1 MKKYW
6 NWILAAVMVAVLG
19 AVVLRTANARKAE
32 QAKTAQPK
40 PEAVLELLA
49 SDVGVAQ
56 VRELSEGLPV
66 SGALKAAN
74 SALVKAR
81 VGGELQGLKVREG
94 DVVKAG
100 QVIARVDAT
109 EYQARV
115 TQAQRSADAAKSQ
128 IAIAQRTYD
137 NNKALVNQGFI
148 SSTALDTSVAS
159 LESAKSS
166 HASAL
171 AAVDIARK
179 SLEDTIL
186 KAPIS
191 GVVSQ
196 RLAQPGERVGID
208 ARIIEI
214 IDISRL
220 ELEAPLAAA
229 DSVDVR
235 VGQLASLR
243 FEGREGNVDAVVSR
257 INPSAVAGSRSVLVY
272 LSVAATPGLRQGLF
286 AQGSLGTAKVQTLSV
301 PLAAVRTDKPSPY
314 VQVVQD
320 NTIAHQTVE
329 LGARG
334 EAQGITMVAVKNLAS
349 GAAVTLASA
358 GLLRE
363 GTKIKWTTTN
373 NAVLTNAAAPKPAAA
388 SASAASAA
396 Q

>member
-1 MKKYW
+1 MKKHW
-6 NWILAAVMVAVLG
+6 KWLLALIVVAVVAAAL
-19 AVVLRTANARKAE
+19 LRTANTRKAE
-32 QAKTAQPK
+32 QAKAAAAK
-40 PEAVLELLA
+40 PETIVELLA
-49 SDVGVAQ
+49 SDVSTAQ

-74 SALVKAR
+74 SAIVKAR
-81 VGGELQGLKVREG
+81 VGGELQGLNVREG
-94 DVVKAG
+94 DTVKAG
-100 QVIARVDAT
+100 QVIARIDAV

-148 SSTALDTSVAS
+148 SGTALDTSVAS
-159 LESAKSS
+159 LESTKSS

-179 SLEDTIL
+179 SLDDTVL

-208 ARIIEI
+208 ARIVEI

-235 VGQLASLR
+235 VGQAATLR
-243 FEGREGNVDAVVSR
+243 FEGREGSVQAVVSR

-286 AQGSLGTAKVQTLSV
+286 AQGTLATAKVQTLSV

-314 VQVVQD
+314 VQVVRD
-320 NTIAHQTVE
+320 DTVSHQTVE

-334 EAQGITMVAVKNLAS
+334 EAQGLTMVAVGNIAV
-349 GAAVTLASA
+349 GAVVTLGSA
-358 GLLRE
+358 GPLRE
-363 GTKIKWTTTN
+363 GTKVKLGAAIASAGQ
-373 NAVLTNAAAPKPAAA
+373 AVAAPVAAT
-388 SASAASAA
+388 SAAK
-396 Q
+396 

>member
-1 MKKYW
+1 MKKHW
-6 NWILAAVMVAVLG
+6 KWLLALIVVAVV
-19 AVVLRTANARKAE
+19 AAAVLRTANARKAE
-32 QAKTAQPK
+32 QAKASATK
-40 PEAVLELLA
+40 PDTVVELLA
-49 SDVGVAQ
+49 SDVSTAQ

-74 SALVKAR
+74 SAIVKAR
-81 VGGELQGLKVREG
+81 VGGELQGLTVREG
-94 DVVKAG
+94 DAVKAG
-100 QVIARVDAT
+100 QVIARVDAA

-148 SSTALDTSVAS
+148 SGTALDTSVAS

-179 SLEDTIL
+179 SLDDTVL
-186 KAPIS
+186 KAPIT
-191 GVVSQ
+191 GVISQ

-208 ARIIEI
+208 ARIVEI

-229 DSVDVR
+229 DSVGVR
-235 VGQLASLR
+235 VGQAAQLR
-243 FEGREGNVDAVVSR
+243 FEGRDNSVAAVVSR

-286 AQGSLGTAKVQTLSV
+286 AQGTLATAKVQTLSV

-314 VQVVQD
+314 VQLVQA

-334 EAQGITMVAVKNLAS
+334 EAQGLTMVAVNNIAA
-349 GAAVTLASA
+349 GAVVTLGSA
-358 GLLRE
+358 GPLRE
-363 GTKIKWTTTN
+363 GTKIKLGAPAAPAATSSQ
-373 NAVLTNAAAPKPAAA
+373 AAAAPDAAA
-388 SASAASAA
+388 SAAK
-396 Q
+396 

>member
-1 MKKYW
+1 MKKHW
-6 NWILAAVMVAVLG
+6 KWLLALIVVAVVAAAL
-19 AVVLRTANARKAE
+19 LRTANARKAE
-32 QAKTAQPK
+32 QAKAAAAK
-40 PEAVLELLA
+40 PETIVELLA
-49 SDVGVAQ
+49 SDVSTAQ

-74 SALVKAR
+74 SAIVKAR
-81 VGGELQGLKVREG
+81 VGGELQGLNVREG
-94 DVVKAG
+94 DTVKAG
-100 QVIARVDAT
+100 QVIARIDAV

-148 SSTALDTSVAS
+148 SGTALDTSVAS

-179 SLEDTIL
+179 SLDDTVL

-208 ARIIEI
+208 ARIVEI

-235 VGQLASLR
+235 VGQAATLR
-243 FEGREGNVDAVVSR
+243 FEGREGSVQAVVSR

-286 AQGSLGTAKVQTLSV
+286 AQGTLATAKVQTLSV

-314 VQVVQD
+314 VQVVRD
-320 NTIAHQTVE
+320 DTVSHQTVE

-334 EAQGITMVAVKNLAS
+334 EAQGLTMVAVGNIAV
-349 GAAVTLASA
+349 GAVVTLGSA
-358 GLLRE
+358 GPLRE
-363 GTKIKWTTTN
+363 GTKVKLGAAIASAGQ
-373 NAVLTNAAAPKPAAA
+373 AVAAPVAAM
-388 SASAASAA
+388 SAAK
-396 Q
+396 

>member
-1 MKKYW
+1 MKKHW
-6 NWILAAVMVAVLG
+6 KWLLALIVVAVVAAAL
-19 AVVLRTANARKAE
+19 LRTANTRKAE
-32 QAKTAQPK
+32 QAKAAAAK
-40 PEAVLELLA
+40 PETIVELLA
-49 SDVGVAQ
+49 SDVSTAQ

-74 SALVKAR
+74 SAIVKAR
-81 VGGELQGLKVREG
+81 VGGELQGLNVREG
-94 DVVKAG
+94 DTVKAG
-100 QVIARVDAT
+100 QVIARIDAV

-148 SSTALDTSVAS
+148 SGTALDTSVAS

-179 SLEDTIL
+179 SLDDTVL

-208 ARIIEI
+208 ARIVEI

-235 VGQLASLR
+235 VGQAATLR
-243 FEGREGNVDAVVSR
+243 FEGREGSVQAVVSR

-286 AQGSLGTAKVQTLSV
+286 AQGTLATAKVQTLSV

-314 VQVVQD
+314 VQVVRD
-320 NTIAHQTVE
+320 DTVSHQTVE

-334 EAQGITMVAVKNLAS
+334 EAQGLTMVAVGNIAV
-349 GAAVTLASA
+349 GAVVTLGSA
-358 GLLRE
+358 GPLRE
-363 GTKIKWTTTN
+363 GTKVKLGAAIASAGQ
-373 NAVLTNAAAPKPAAA
+373 AVAAPVAAT
-388 SASAASAA
+388 SAAK
-396 Q
+396 

>member
-6 NWILAAVMVAVLG
+6 KWLLALFIVAVI
-19 AVVLRTANARKAE
+19 AAAVLRT
-32 QAKTAQPK
+32 
-40 PEAVLELLA
+40 
-49 SDVGVAQ
+49 
-56 VRELSEGLPV
+56 EGLPV
-66 SGALKAAN
+66 SGALKASN
-74 SALVKAR
+74 SAIVKAR
-81 VGGELQGLKVREG
+81 VGGELQGLTVREG
-94 DVVKAG
+94 DTVKAG
-100 QVIARVDAT
+100 QIIARVDAA

-115 TQAQRSADAAKSQ
+115 TQAQRTADAAKSQ

-148 SSTALDTSVAS
+148 SGTALDTSVAS

-179 SLEDTIL
+179 SLDDTVL
-186 KAPIS
+186 KAPIA

-235 VGQLASLR
+235 VGQAATLR
-243 FEGREGNVDAVVSR
+243 FEGREGSVQAVVSR

-272 LSVAATPGLRQGLF
+272 LSVAATTGLRQGLF
-286 AQGSLGTAKVQTLSV
+286 AQGTLDTAKVQTLSV

-314 VQVVQD
+314 VQVVQAD
-320 NTIAHQTVE
+320 MIVHQTVE

-334 EAQGITMVAVKNLAS
+334 DAQGLTMVAVSKVAA
-349 GAAVTLASA
+349 GAVVTLGSA
-358 GLLRE
+358 GPLRE
-363 GTKIKWTTTN
+363 GTKVKLGASTPVAN
-373 NAVLTNAAAPKPAAA
+373 QAVAAP
-388 SASAASAA
+388 SSAASAA
-396 Q
+396 K

>member
-6 NWILAAVMVAVLG
+6 KWLLALFIVAVI
-19 AVVLRTANARKAE
+19 AAAVLRTANARKAE
-32 QAKTAQPK
+32 QAKATAAK
-40 PEAVLELLA
+40 PETVIELLA
-49 SDVGVAQ
+49 SDVSTAKI
-56 VRELSEGLPV
+56 RELSEGLPV
-66 SGALKAAN
+66 SGALKASN
-74 SALVKAR
+74 SAIVKAR
-81 VGGELQGLKVREG
+81 VGGELQGLTVREG
-94 DVVKAG
+94 DTVKAG
-100 QVIARVDAT
+100 QIIARVDAA

-115 TQAQRSADAAKSQ
+115 TQAQRTADAAKSQ

-148 SSTALDTSVAS
+148 SGTALDTSVAS

-179 SLEDTIL
+179 SLDDTVL
-186 KAPIS
+186 KAPIA

-235 VGQLASLR
+235 VGQAATLR
-243 FEGREGNVDAVVSR
+243 FEGREGSVQAVVSR

-272 LSVAATPGLRQGLF
+272 LSVAATTGLRQGLF
-286 AQGSLGTAKVQTLSV
+286 AQGTLDTAKVQTLSV

-314 VQVVQD
+314 VQVVQAD
-320 NTIAHQTVE
+320 MIVHQTVE

-334 EAQGITMVAVKNLAS
+334 DAQGLTMVAVSKVAA
-349 GAAVTLASA
+349 GAVVTLGSA
-358 GLLRE
+358 GPLRE
-363 GTKIKWTTTN
+363 GTKVKLGASTPVAN
-373 NAVLTNAAAPKPAAA
+373 QAVAAP
-388 SASAASAA
+388 SSAASAA
-396 Q
+396 K

>member
-6 NWILAAVMVAVLG
+6 KWILAAVVVAVLG

-32 QAKTAQPK
+32 QAKAAQTK

-49 SDVGVAQ
+49 SDVGLAQ

-81 VGGELQGLKVREG
+81 VGGELQGLTLREG

-148 SSTALDTSVAS
+148 SGTALDTSVAS

-179 SLEDTIL
+179 SLEDTVL

-243 FEGREGNVDAVVSR
+243 FEGRQGNVDAVVSR

-286 AQGSLGTAKVQTLSV
+286 AQGNLGTAKVQTLSV

-320 NTIAHQTVE
+320 NTIAHQAVE

-349 GAAVTLASA
+349 GATVTLASA
-358 GLLRE
+358 GPLRE
-363 GTKIKWTTTN
+363 GTKIKWATTN
-373 NAVLTNAAAPKPAAA
+373 NAASTNAAAPKPTAS
-388 SASAASAA
+388 SASAAP
-396 Q
+396 

>member
-1 MKKYW
+1 MKKHW
-6 NWILAAVMVAVLG
+6 KWLLALIVVAVVAAAL
-19 AVVLRTANARKAE
+19 LRTANTRKAE
-32 QAKTAQPK
+32 QAKAAAAK
-40 PEAVLELLA
+40 PETIVELLA
-49 SDVGVAQ
+49 SDVSTAQ

-74 SALVKAR
+74 SAIVKAR
-81 VGGELQGLKVREG
+81 VGGELQGLNVREG
-94 DVVKAG
+94 DTVKAG
-100 QVIARVDAT
+100 QVIARIDAV

-148 SSTALDTSVAS
+148 SGTALDTSVAS

-179 SLEDTIL
+179 SLDDTVL

-208 ARIIEI
+208 ARIVEI

-235 VGQLASLR
+235 VGQAATLR
-243 FEGREGNVDAVVSR
+243 FEGREGSVQAVVSR

-286 AQGSLGTAKVQTLSV
+286 AQGTLATAKVQTLSV

-314 VQVVQD
+314 VQVVRD
-320 NTIAHQTVE
+320 GTVSHQTVE

-334 EAQGITMVAVKNLAS
+334 EAQGLTMVAVGNIAV
-349 GAAVTLASA
+349 GAVVTLGSA
-358 GLLRE
+358 GPLRE
-363 GTKIKWTTTN
+363 GTKVKLGAAIASAGQ
-373 NAVLTNAAAPKPAAA
+373 AVAAPVAAT
-388 SASAASAA
+388 SAAK
-396 Q
+396 

>member
-6 NWILAAVMVAVLG
+6 KWLLALIVI
-19 AVVLRTANARKAE
+19 AVVAAALLRTANARKAE
-32 QAKTAQPK
+32 QAKVAAAK
-40 PEAVLELLA
+40 PETIVELLA
-49 SDVGVAQ
+49 SDVSTAQ

-66 SGALKAAN
+66 SGALKAAR
-74 SALVKAR
+74 SAIVKAR
-81 VGGELQGLKVREG
+81 VSGELQGLTLREG
-94 DVVKAG
+94 DTVKAG
-100 QVIARVDAT
+100 QIIARVDAA

-148 SSTALDTSVAS
+148 SGTALDTSVAS
-159 LESAKSS
+159 LESAKSN

-171 AAVDIARK
+171 ATVDIARK
-179 SLEDTIL
+179 SLDDTVL

-191 GVVSQ
+191 GLVSQ

-208 ARIIEI
+208 ARIVEI

-235 VGQLASLR
+235 VGQAATLR
-243 FEGREGNVDAVVSR
+243 FEGREGSVQAVVGR

-286 AQGSLGTAKVQTLSV
+286 AQGTLATAKVQTLSV

-314 VQVVQD
+314 VQVVRGD
-320 NTIAHQTVE
+320 TVVHQTVE

-334 EAQGITMVAVKNLAS
+334 EAQGLTMVAVGNIAA
-349 GAAVTLASA
+349 GAVVTLGSA
-358 GLLRE
+358 GPLRE
-363 GTKIKWTTTN
+363 GTKVKLATSTAATANVGQAI
-373 NAVLTNAAAPKPAAA
+373 AVPAAA
-388 SASAASAA
+388 VSAAK
-396 Q
+396 

>member
-1 MKKYW
+1 MKKHW
-6 NWILAAVMVAVLG
+6 KWLLALIVVAVV
-19 AVVLRTANARKAE
+19 AAAVLRTANARKAE
-32 QAKTAQPK
+32 QAKASATK
-40 PEAVLELLA
+40 PDTVVELLA
-49 SDVGVAQ
+49 SDVSTAQ

-74 SALVKAR
+74 SAIVKAR
-81 VGGELQGLKVREG
+81 VGGELQGLTVREG
-94 DVVKAG
+94 DAVKAG
-100 QVIARVDAT
+100 QVIARVDAA

-148 SSTALDTSVAS
+148 SGTALDTSVAS

-179 SLEDTIL
+179 SLDDTVL
-186 KAPIS
+186 KAPIT
-191 GVVSQ
+191 GVISQ

-208 ARIIEI
+208 ARIVEI

-229 DSVDVR
+229 DSVGVR
-235 VGQLASLR
+235 VGQAAQLR
-243 FEGREGNVDAVVSR
+243 FEGRDNSVQAVVSR

-286 AQGSLGTAKVQTLSV
+286 AQGTLATAKVQTLSV

-314 VQVVQD
+314 VQLVQAG
-320 NTIAHQTVE
+320 TIAHQTVE

-334 EAQGITMVAVKNLAS
+334 EAQGLTMVAVNNIAA
-349 GAAVTLASA
+349 GAVVTLGSA
-358 GLLRE
+358 GPLRE
-363 GTKIKWTTTN
+363 GTKIKLGTPAAPVATSSQ
-373 NAVLTNAAAPKPAAA
+373 AAAAPDAAA
-388 SASAASAA
+388 SAAK
-396 Q
+396 